1 MNSLSGKKVLIVK
14 LRYIGD
20 TLSIAPVAASLAR
33 EAPGVRIDVLVNQG
47 TEAVLAHDPNIHR
60 LWTYDR
66 RRAKGSLRASVG
78 YHIDF
83 FRKLRP
89 RHYDVILDFTHGDRA
104 AFLCFLIGAPLRVT
118 YRDASR
124 LSRLL
129 MNRIVDAEPI
139 DFHIVDYQL
148 QALKLLGIT
157 EFDRTLKMVIPA
169 VVQDRVDRLLDRHGI
184 GEKQTTVVIH
194 PGAGGPLRQW
204 KPQRFGRIAGRLAE
218 RPETAVLLIG
228 GPGDGTLVDRVA
240 AHMQTV
246 PAFQSTGLDL
256 LETAAL
262 IRRCDLFI
270 GNDSAPAH
278 MAAAVGTASLTLFG
292 PTWPHMWRPLS
303 PNGRVIFKE
312 VPCRACRQEHCVRPE
327 QTCMDMI
334 GAEEVWQAVREM
346 LSEGPGAR
354 SESLLQKNK
363 TTDKQP

>member
-1 MNSLSGKKVLIVK
+1 MKSLNGKRILIVK

-20 TLSIAPVAASLAR
+20 TLSIAPVVASLAR
-33 EAPGVRIDVLVNQG
+33 AAPGVRIDVLVNRG
-47 TEAVLAHDPNIHR
+47 TEEVLAHDPHIHR

-66 RRAKGSLRASVG
+66 RRAKGGLRAAVG

-83 FRKLRP
+83 FRRLRP
-89 RHYDVILDFTHGDRA
+89 RRYDVILDFTHGDRA
-104 AFLCFLIGAPLRVT
+104 AFLCFLIGAPLRIT

-157 EFDRTLKMVIPA
+157 EFDRTLKMAVPA
-169 VVQDRVDRLLDRHGI
+169 AVQARVDRLLERHGI
-184 GEKQTTVVIH
+184 GEKQTRVAIH

-204 KPQRFGRIAGRLAE
+204 QPRRFGRIAGRLSQ

-228 GPGDGTLVDRVA
+228 GPGDGALLDRVA
-240 AHMQTV
+240 AHMQAPPT
-246 PAFQSTGLDL
+246 FQSAGLRL

-278 MAAAVGTASLTLFG
+278 MAAAVGTSSLTLFG

-303 PNGRVIFKE
+303 PAGRVIFKE
-312 VPCRACRQEHCVRPE
+312 VPCRACRQERCVRPG

-334 GAEEVWQAVREM
+334 GVEEVWRAVREM
-346 LSEGPGAR
+346 LSSGSTAP
-354 SESLLQKNK
+354 
-363 TTDKQP
+363 

>member
-20 TLSIAPVAASLAR
+20 TLSIAPVVASLAR
-33 EAPGVRIDVLVNQG
+33 EAPGVRIDVLVNRG
-47 TEAVLAHDPNIHR
+47 TEAVLAHAPHIQR

-66 RRAKGSLRASVG
+66 RRAKGNLRVSVG

-89 RHYDVILDFTHGDRA
+89 RRYDVILDFTHGDRA

-129 MNRIVDAEPI
+129 MNRMVDAEPV

-157 EFDRTLKMVIPA
+157 EFDRTLKMVIP
-169 VVQDRVDRLLDRHGI
+169 VGVQDRVDRLLAHHGI
-184 GEKQTTVVIH
+184 GEKQTRVVLH
-194 PGAGGPLRQW
+194 PGAGGPLRRWQ
-204 KPQRFGRIAGRLAE
+204 PQRFGRIAGRLAG

-228 GPGDGTLVDRVA
+228 GPGDSALVDEVA
-240 AHMQTV
+240 AHMQAV
-246 PAFQSTGLDL
+246 PAFRSTGLGL

-262 IRRCDLFI
+262 IRRCNLFI

-303 PNGRVIFKE
+303 PDGRVIFKE
-312 VPCRACRQEHCVRPE
+312 VPCRACRQERCVRPE

-334 GAEEVWQAVREM
+334 GVEEVWRTVREM
-346 LSEGPGAR
+346 LPGGPAAPR
-354 SESLLQKNK
+354 
-363 TTDKQP
+363 